1 MARQSLARAGRLVR
15 LDPVNHGAPR
25 SPHAP
30 RQDRRLLRIRQ
41 AGRQSDIAERTG
53 TPGTGSSPSPCRGEG
68 VLSGSLGVTKPR
80 RGAALRERGCQ
91 PLQIGIVESRQI
103 GRRLSFKGVER
114 ATSGVL
120 VENAEHAELLHGN

>member
-68 VLSGSLGVTKPR
+68 VLSGSLGVTESR
-80 RGAALRERGCQ
+80 RGPTLQNAVP
-91 PLQIGIVESRQI
+91 PLQIGRGQSRQI
-103 GRRLSFKGVER
+103 GQQLAFQGVER
-114 ATSGVL
+114 ATGVV
-120 VENAEHAELLHGN
+120 VENAERAELLPVR